1 MKKRIA
7 ALVFAMLMVSTLFFG
22 ALAADSLTG
31 EWKGSAKV
39 SGIRLSFT
47 VKFNADNTFS
57 FSTVGLSA
65 SGTYQTDGNTLTAS
79 FTKLSGAL
87 SLLLQ
92 SPKSIGAVK
101 TAFSLS
107 DNTLTIS
114 VNSHGIK
121 TTAALTRK

>member
-1 MKKRIA
+1 MKKRAA
-7 ALVFAMLMVSTLFFG
+7 ALAVAIFVIALLCG
-22 ALAADSLTG
+22 GLAAEDLTG

-39 SGIRLSFT
+39 SGIPLSFT
-47 VKFNADNTFS
+47 VNFNADNTFS
-57 FSTVGLSA
+57 FSTTGLSA
-65 SGTYQTDGNTLTAS
+65 KGTYQTDGNTLTVS

-101 TAFSLS
+101 AVFSLS
-107 DNTLTIS
+107 GNALTIS

-121 TTAALTRK
+121 TSATLTRK